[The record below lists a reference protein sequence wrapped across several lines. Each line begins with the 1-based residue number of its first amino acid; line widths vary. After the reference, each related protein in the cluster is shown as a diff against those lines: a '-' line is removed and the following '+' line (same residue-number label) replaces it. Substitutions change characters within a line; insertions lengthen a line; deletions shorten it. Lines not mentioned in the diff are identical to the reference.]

1 MRSLKFASIALLI
14 GLALTGCGAQ
24 EASFETQ
31 EMARA
36 QVLENAEYNART
48 YRAKVNQPDVN
59 IIMRGDSTV
68 SPKCITG
75 DGWASI
81 DLVTKDG
88 LPVTKLKCSTVS
100 GTIGC
105 MPEAD
110 FKARPQYANQDG
122 VCNTSLPF
130 PLPKIVK

>member
-1 MRSLKFASIALLI
+1 MRLVTGFT
-14 GLALTGCGAQ
+14 LALMVSAVLAGCSKQ

-48 YRAKVNQPDVN
+48 FRAASNQPDVN

-88 LPVTKLKCSTVS
+88 RPVAKLKCSTVS

-105 MPEAD
+105 MPESD

>member
-1 MRSLKFASIALLI
+1 MRLVKSLTAVLLI
-14 GLALTGCGAQ
+14 GIALAGCSKK

-36 QVLENAEYNART
+36 QVLENAEFNART
-48 YRAKVNQPDVN
+48 YRAASNQPDVN

-88 LPVTKLKCSTVS
+88 RQVAKLKCSTVS

-122 VCNTSLPF
+122 QCNTNLPF
-130 PLPKIVK
+130 PLPKIAK

>member
-1 MRSLKFASIALLI
+1 VKKVL
-14 GLALTGCGAQ
+14 LALTVMAVLAGCGAK

-31 EMARA
+31 EQARA

-48 YRAKVNQPDVN
+48 YRAKTDQPDVS
-59 IIMRGDSTV
+59 ILMRGDSTV
-68 SPKCITG
+68 GPKCITG

-81 DLVTKDG
+81 ELVSKDG
-88 LPVTKLKCSTVS
+88 RNVAKLKCSTVS

-105 MPEAD
+105 MTEAD

-122 VCNTSLPF
+122 QCNTNLPF
-130 PLPKIVK
+130 PLPKIAK